1 MARVPVSGT
10 NDEVMTTPA
19 TDVREVIS
27 GLDID
32 GMARVLQLTWLH
44 IANEHA
50 TQIMTVEVYDS
61 DESTAV
67 TAGTQRLVVMVP
79 AQDSVT
85 LEWPEPGLRFVVNVT
100 AAVTNGTCAA
110 NGGISGGG
118 YLV

>member
-1 MARVPVSGT
+1 MARVPISGV
-10 NDEVMTTPA
+10 NDEVLTTPA

-32 GMARVLQLTWLH
+32 GAARVFFLRGLA

-50 TQIMTVEVYDS
+50 TQIATVEVYDS

-67 TAGTQRLVVMVP
+67 TAGAQRLVFSVP
-79 AQDSVT
+79 AADT
-85 LEWPEPGLRFVVNVT
+85 LVVDFSEPGMKFITNVT
-100 AAVTNGTCAA
+100 AATTNGTIAA
-110 NGGISGGG
+110 NGGISGWG